1 MTVYDQIKDLTV
13 EEMATLIAQM
23 VDHEMVDP
31 CSCPIGVFHRECPNE
46 GYCRYAEKSCD
57 ESALEWLKSEDQL
70 YIDVPCYLWE
80 KPK

>member
-1 MTVYDQIKDLTV
+1 MTVFDQIKDLTI
-13 EEMATLIAQM
+13 EEMATLISQM
-23 VDHEMVDP
+23 VDHEMTP
-31 CSCPIGVFHRECPNE
+31 CNCPIGVFHCASANE
-46 GYCRYAEKSCD
+46 GYCGYAEKGCD

>member
-1 MTVYDQIKDLTV
+1 MTVYDQIKDLTI
-13 EEMATLIAQM
+13 EEMATLISQM
-23 VDHEMVDP
+23 VDHELDP
-31 CSCPIGVFHRECPNE
+31 CNCPIGVCHWGCANE
-46 GYCRYAEKSCD
+46 GYCGYAENGCD